1 MKTISLIF
9 FILLVV
15 TLSAQAESMTVVNV
29 RSNIAMSDEDPV
41 YRDYVIDVKD
51 SNSLKKNLVVLIK
64 RKVRLKNSDAK
75 DVGDVETAV
84 GQLKIIHV
92 DKKVAVA
99 REYKIVP
106 RENEITLDYTSIM
119 VGDEVDLTGA
129 FIDSKTSKKADNQL
143 DI

>member
-1 MKTISLIF
+1 M
-9 FILLVV
+9 V

-51 SNSLKKNLVVLIK
+51 SSSLKKNLVVLIR
-64 RKVRLKNSDAK
+64 RKVSLKNSDAK
-75 DVGDVETAV
+75 DVGDVVTAV

-129 FIDSKTSKKADNQL
+129 FIDSKTSKKVDNQL

>member
-64 RKVRLKNSDAK
+64 RKVSLKNSDAK

-106 RENEITLDYTSIM
+106 RENEITLDYTNIM